1 MGTIY
6 FSDIQK
12 HMEEMYTKDTTHLE
26 VSVGLACDGDKHYS
40 VSITSIDVKGNRS
53 IYDLYVS
60 ETDMNFFKDSIVRFY
75 NNVHTTVNLVL
86 KPKMLVMLENDS
98 NNVVSRYEFEKVGL
112 TLGQFNNLGIS
123 SIFEADTGEFLKI
136 FYRTT
141 NVQTVD
147 DSDKPTVEEVPTASR
162 DNTETSAPSHTVVVT
177 PKANPQDIING
188 LKNKNTKPK
197 TNISKFMNE
206 TMDYIKSVT
215 PDTVPINENPLD
227 DFTPPPPNVSQ
238 AEQSQRDAQLKEE
251 WKQKFLEEQQKI
263 EASIGEIEFEEDQ

>member
-1 MGTIY
+1 MEKIY
-6 FSDIQK
+6 SSDIQK

-60 ETDMNFFKDSIVRFY
+60 ETDMNNFKDSIVRFY

-98 NNVVSRYEFEKVGL
+98 NNVITRYEFEKVGL
-112 TLGQFNNLGIS
+112 TLGQFNDFGIN
-123 SIFEADTGEFLKI
+123 SIFEAEYGEFLKI

-141 NVQTVD
+141 NTVQTVD
-147 DSDKPTVEEVPTASR
+147 DSDKTTVEEVHTVSQ

-188 LKNKNTKPK
+188 LKNTKPK

-227 DFTPPPPNVSQ
+227 DFTPPPPNVSP
-238 AEQSQRDAQLKEE
+238 AEQNARDAQLKEE

-263 EASIGEIEFEEDQ
+263 EASIGDIEFEEDQ

>member
-1 MGTIY
+1 MEKIY
-6 FSDIQK
+6 FNDIQK
-12 HMEEMYTKDTTHLE
+12 YMEEMYTKDTTHLE
-26 VSVGLACDGDKHYS
+26 ISVGLACDGDKHYS
-40 VSITSIDVKGNRS
+40 VSIASIDVKGNRS

-60 ETDMNFFKDSIVRFY
+60 ETDMNFFKDSIARFY

-98 NNVVSRYEFEKVGL
+98 NNVVTRYEFEKVGL
-112 TLGQFNNLGIS
+112 TLGQFNSLGIS

-136 FYRTT
+136 FYRAVN
-141 NVQTVD
+141 NVHTVD
-147 DSDKPTVEEVPTASR
+147 DSDKPTVEEVPTTSQ
-162 DNTETSAPSHTVVVT
+162 DTTETSTPSHTVVVT

-188 LKNKNTKPK
+188 LKNTKPK

-238 AEQSQRDAQLKEE
+238 VKQNARDAQLKEE

-263 EASIGEIEFEEDQ
+263 EASINEIEFEEDQ

>member
-1 MGTIY
+1 MEKIY
-6 FSDIQK
+6 FNDIQK
-12 HMEEMYTKDTTHLE
+12 YMEEMYTKDTTHLE

-40 VSITSIDVKGNRS
+40 VSIASIDVKGNRS

-60 ETDMNFFKDSIVRFY
+60 ETDMNFFKDSIARFY

-98 NNVVSRYEFEKVGL
+98 NNVVTRYEFEKVGL
-112 TLGQFNNLGIS
+112 TLGQFNSLGIS

-136 FYRTT
+136 FYRTINT
-141 NVQTVD
+141 VQVD
-147 DSDKPTVEEVPTASR
+147 DSDKTIVEDNHTVSQDT
-162 DNTETSAPSHTVVVT
+162 TETSTPSHTVVVT

-188 LKNKNTKPK
+188 LKNTKPK

-238 AEQSQRDAQLKEE
+238 VEQNARDAQLKEE

-263 EASIGEIEFEEDQ
+263 EASINEIEFEEDQ

>member
-98 NNVVSRYEFEKVGL
+98 NNVVTRYEFEKVGL

-141 NVQTVD
+141 NTVHAVD

-162 DNTETSAPSHTVVVT
+162 DNTETSTPSHTVVVT

-188 LKNKNTKPK
+188 LKNTKPK

>member
-1 MGTIY
+1 MEIIY
-6 FSDIQK
+6 SSDIQK

-98 NNVVSRYEFEKVGL
+98 NNVVTRYEFEKVGL

-141 NVQTVD
+141 NTVHTVD
-147 DSDKPTVEEVPTASR
+147 DSDKPTVEEVPTASQ
-162 DNTETSAPSHTVVVT
+162 DETEASVPSHTVIVT

-188 LKNKNTKPK
+188 LKKNTKPK

>member
-1 MGTIY
+1 MEKIY
-6 FSDIQK
+6 FNDIQRY
-12 HMEEMYTKDTTHLE
+12 MEEMYTKDTTHLE
-26 VSVGLACDGDKHYS
+26 VSVGLACDVDKHYS
-40 VSITSIDVKGNRS
+40 VSIASIDVKGNRS
-53 IYDLYVS
+53 IRDLYVS
-60 ETDMNFFKDSIVRFY
+60 ETDMNFFKYSIVRFY

-98 NNVVSRYEFEKVGL
+98 NNVVTRYEFEKVGL
-112 TLGQFNNLGIS
+112 TLGQFDSLGIS
-123 SIFEADTGEFLKI
+123 SVFEADTGEFLKI
-136 FYRTT
+136 FYRAVN

-147 DSDKPTVEEVPTASR
+147 DSDKPIVEDNHTTSQ
-162 DNTETSAPSHTVVVT
+162 DNTETSTPSHTVVVT

-188 LKNKNTKPK
+188 LKNTKPK

-238 AEQSQRDAQLKEE
+238 VEQNARDAQLKEE

-263 EASIGEIEFEEDQ
+263 EASINEIEFEEDQ

>member
-1 MGTIY
+1 MY
-6 FSDIQK
+6 SSDIQK

-26 VSVGLACDGDKHYS
+26 VSVGLVSDVDKHYS
-40 VSITSIDVKGNRS
+40 VSIAAIDVNGNRS
-53 IYDLYVS
+53 IYDLDVS
-60 ETDMNFFKDSIVRFY
+60 ETDMDRFKDSIVRFY

-112 TLGQFNNLGIS
+112 NLGQFNDFGIK
-123 SIFEADTGEFLKI
+123 SIFEAEYGEFLKI

-141 NVQTVD
+141 NVQTD
-147 DSDKPTVEEVPTASR
+147 DSDQTVEDVPTVQDEP
-162 DNTETSAPSHTVVVT
+162 ETSIPKHTVVVA

-188 LKNKNTKPK
+188 LKKNTKPK

-227 DFTPPPPNVSQ
+227 DFTPPPPNVSE
-238 AEQSQRDAQLKEE
+238 AEQNQRDAQLKEE
-251 WKQKFLEEQQKI
+251 WKQKFMEEQQKI
-263 EASIGEIEFEEDQ
+263 ESSIDNIEFEEEQ

>member
-1 MGTIY
+1 
-6 FSDIQK
+6 
-12 HMEEMYTKDTTHLE
+12 MYTKDTTHLE
-26 VSVGLACDGDKHYS
+26 VSIGLACDRDKFYS
-40 VSITSIDVKGNRS
+40 VSVTSIDVKGNRS

-60 ETDMNFFKDSIVRFY
+60 ESDMDRFKDSIVRFY

-86 KPKMLVMLENDS
+86 KPKMLIMLENDS
-98 NNVVSRYEFEKVGL
+98 NNVVTRYEFEKVGL
-112 TLGQFNNLGIS
+112 TLGQFDDLGIN
-123 SIFEADTGEFLKI
+123 SIFEAEYGEFLKI

-141 NVQTVD
+141 NVQTD
-147 DSDKPTVEEVPTASR
+147 DSDETVEDVHTTSQ
-162 DNTETSAPSHTVVVT
+162 DTTETDVPSHTVVVA

-197 TNISKFMNE
+197 TDISKFMNE

-227 DFTPPPPNVSQ
+227 DFTPPPPNVSE

>member
-12 HMEEMYTKDTTHLE
+12 YMEEMYTKDTTHLE
-26 VSVGLACDGDKHYS
+26 VSVGLACDADKHYS

-98 NNVVSRYEFEKVGL
+98 NNVVTRYEFEKVGL

-141 NVQTVD
+141 NTVHAVD
-147 DSDKPTVEEVPTASR
+147 DSDKTTVEEVPTSQ
-162 DNTETSAPSHTVVVT
+162 DNTEISTPSHTVVVT

-188 LKNKNTKPK
+188 LKNTKPK

-227 DFTPPPPNVSQ
+227 DFTPPPPNVSE

>member
-12 HMEEMYTKDTTHLE
+12 YMEEMYTKDTTHLE
-26 VSVGLACDGDKHYS
+26 VSVGLACDADKHYS
-40 VSITSIDVKGNRS
+40 VSIAAIDVKGNKS

-86 KPKMLVMLENDS
+86 KPKILIMLENDS

-147 DSDKPTVEEVPTASR
+147 DSDKTTVEDDHTTSQ

-188 LKNKNTKPK
+188 LKNTKPK

>member
-1 MGTIY
+1 MKIIY
-6 FSDIQK
+6 SSDIQK

-60 ETDMNFFKDSIVRFY
+60 ETDMNFFKESIVRFY

-86 KPKMLVMLENDS
+86 KPKMLIMLENDS
-98 NNVVSRYEFEKVGL
+98 NNVVTRYEFEKVGL
-112 TLGQFNNLGIS
+112 TLGQFNDFGIN
-123 SIFEADTGEFLKI
+123 SIFEAEYGEFLKI

-141 NVQTVD
+141 NTVHTVD
-147 DSDKPTVEEVPTASR
+147 DSDKPTIEEVPTASQ
-162 DNTETSAPSHTVVVT
+162 DETETSAPSHTVVVT

-188 LKNKNTKPK
+188 LKNTKPK

-238 AEQSQRDAQLKEE
+238 AEQNQRDAQLKEE

>member
-1 MGTIY
+1 MKIIY
-6 FSDIQK
+6 SSDIQK
-12 HMEEMYTKDTTHLE
+12 QMIEMYTKDTTHLE
-26 VSVGLACDGDKHYS
+26 VSVGLVSDVDKHYS
-40 VSITSIDVKGNRS
+40 VSIAAIDVKGNRS
-53 IYDLYVS
+53 IYDLDVS
-60 ETDMNFFKDSIVRFY
+60 ETDMDRFKESIVRFY

-112 TLGQFNNLGIS
+112 TLGQFNDFGIK
-123 SIFEADTGEFLKI
+123 SIFEAEYGEFLKI

-141 NVQTVD
+141 NTVQTD
-147 DSDKPTVEEVPTASR
+147 DSDKTVEDDTAPQEEP
-162 DNTETSAPSHTVVVT
+162 ETSIPKHTVVVA

-188 LKNKNTKPK
+188 LKKNTKPK

-227 DFTPPPPNVSQ
+227 DFTPPPPNVSE
-238 AEQSQRDAQLKEE
+238 AEQNQRDAQLKEE
-251 WKQKFLEEQQKI
+251 WKQKFMEEQQKI
-263 EASIGEIEFEEDQ
+263 ESSIDNIEFEEDQ

>member
-98 NNVVSRYEFEKVGL
+98 NNVVTRYEFEKVGL

-141 NVQTVD
+141 NTVHAVD
-147 DSDKPTVEEVPTASR
+147 DSDKPTVEEVHTSQ

-227 DFTPPPPNVSQ
+227 DFTPPPPNVSE

>member
-60 ETDMNFFKDSIVRFY
+60 ETDMNFFKESIVRFY

-98 NNVVSRYEFEKVGL
+98 NNVVTRYEFEKVGL

-141 NVQTVD
+141 NTVHAVD
-147 DSDKPTVEEVPTASR
+147 DSDKPTVEEVHTSQ
-162 DNTETSAPSHTVVVT
+162 DNTETSAPRHTVVVA

-227 DFTPPPPNVSQ
+227 DFTPPPPNVSE